1 MYPSHTSSRQERGLY
16 VPITHLLKAVRK
28 ISGRVIFL
36 FVVMIFKARL
46 RGLFGVVPSWM
57 WEHTW
62 TFSFLEEDV
71 FQIVSLQLGITYWFH
86 QLTSDLS
93 DLESADVLDVMNLN
107 QKFCVLLRVN
117 AFIWKQP
124 DLITVVYNME
134 RGQHMNSGQFVAS
147 GLKSWGICIV
157 VLYKAL

>member
-1 MYPSHTSSRQERGLY
+1 M
-16 VPITHLLKAVRK
+16 
-28 ISGRVIFL
+28 
-36 FVVMIFKARL
+36 
-46 RGLFGVVPSWM
+46 
-57 WEHTW
+57 
-62 TFSFLEEDV
+62 

-134 RGQHMNSGQFVAS
+134 RGQHMNCGQFVAS

-157 VLYKAL
+157 VLCKAL